1 MSVENKHADGG
12 RDGRTCFATQIL
24 RRERG
29 SGLTMEIKHAD
40 TRRDGQTC
48 LAGPNSQALTGI
60 QAECGD

>member
-1 MSVENKHADGG
+1 MSSLTGDGTAKPVS
-12 RDGRTCFATQIL
+12 RDQIL

-29 SGLTMEIKHAD
+29 SRLTMEIKHAD